1 MIYFISRD
9 DFFYPIGRIRAMQV
23 RLFSYFLEE
32 GDTQEYPDDDANQN
46 QKPIHEA
53 CARFRFFMQV
63 LGYIVLEEQI
73 DGGYGGAC
81 QQQVFGYL
89 VHIYFGKGYERP
101 MAEEKDDEQI
111 DFARECQQQSDGK
124 GGYRAGHHRCR
135 HHRELHAA
143 RPRKER
149 VEEGHRIKYSHQ
161 YTVFGI
167 ALERGV
173 TGK

>member
-23 RLFSYFLEE
+23 RLFSYFLEKD
-32 GDTQEYPDDDANQN
+32 DTQEYPDDDANQN

-89 VHIYFGKGYERP
+89 VHIHFGKGYERP
-101 MAEEKDDEQI
+101 MAEERMTSRLTLRENASSSPMVKAATEQGI
-111 DFARECQQQSDGK
+111 TVVVIIGNSMP
-124 GGYRAGHHRCR
+124 RAH
-135 HHRELHAA
+135 
-143 RPRKER
+143 ER
-149 VEEGHRIKYSHQ
+149 
-161 YTVFGI
+161 
-167 ALERGV
+167 RG
-173 TGK
+173 